1 MRNGRRDRRFWRR
14 SRLTARS
21 DHPLLAVGLKVTD
34 DLGYDADQLAGD
46 VGDILLRQL
55 SLLAK
60 ARRTAEC
67 RLELRRAELRTP
79 HLRWL
84 SLCGI
89 AGTELTEASELTLT
103 GTAVHGRMLHLG
115 LALQHSHD
123 LRHDRQDLPHHLAHV
138 LRTELPRRLAVSRI
152 AHSCER
158 SLSLRENLRQRRY

>member
-21 DHPLLAVGLKVTD
+21 DHPLLAVGLKVAD

-46 VGDILLRQL
+46 VGDVLLRQL
-55 SLLAK
+55 SLLLAK
-60 ARRTAEC
+60 ARLTAEC

-84 SLCGI
+84 SLRGI
-89 AGTELTEASELTLT
+89 AKAELTGDSELTLT

-115 LALQHSHD
+115 LVLQHSND
-123 LRHDRQDLPHHLAHV
+123 LRHDGQDLPHDLAHV
-138 LRTELPRRLAVSRI
+138 LRT
-152 AHSCER
+152 
-158 SLSLRENLRQRRY
+158 

>member
-46 VGDILLRQL
+46 VGDVLLRQL
-55 SLLAK
+55 SLLAR
-60 ARRTAEC
+60 ARLTAEC

-79 HLRWL
+79 HLPRL
-84 SLCGI
+84 SLR
-89 AGTELTEASELTLT
+89 GTELTGASELTL
-103 GTAVHGRMLHLG
+103 TAVHGRMLHLG

-123 LRHDRQDLPHHLAHV
+123 LRHDREDLPHDLAHV
-138 LRTELPRRLAVSRI
+138 LRT
-152 AHSCER
+152 
-158 SLSLRENLRQRRY
+158 

>member
-1 MRNGRRDRRFWRR
+1 MSDECRCDAVAAEGLESDIRVLLRRKHAQRQARPPLFWRR
-14 SRLTARS
+14 SRPTAGS

-46 VGDILLRQL
+46 VGDVLLRQL

-84 SLCGI
+84 SLRRI
-89 AGTELTEASELTLT
+89 AETELTLT
-103 GTAVHGRMLHLG
+103 GTAVHGRLLHLG
-115 LALQHSHD
+115 
-123 LRHDRQDLPHHLAHV
+123 
-138 LRTELPRRLAVSRI
+138 
-152 AHSCER
+152 
-158 SLSLRENLRQRRY
+158 